1 MILDITFTL
10 RTLENIQNIQIPSNI
25 RRYAF
30 EYITQ
35 GRKPIEDKSH
45 LLISCPL
52 YFSIREKFKFYP
64 GNAEN
69 LAGLLSNRTKDSTKI
84 ASMARAIHAIL
95 QTNEN
100 FTSYYK
106 FLISI
111 LLEANVSFYNDYK
124 ICVKNCN

>member
-52 YFSIREKFKFYP
+52 YFSIREKFNFYP

-69 LAGLLSNRTKDSTKI
+69 LAGFCQTEQKT
-84 ASMARAIHAIL
+84 AR
-95 QTNEN
+95 
-100 FTSYYK
+100 K
-106 FLISI
+106 
-111 LLEANVSFYNDYK
+111 
-124 ICVKNCN
+124 